1 GPFLW
6 EGAWVGLLGA
16 ILPSALVYSFYKM
29 IYTSV
34 NASLAS
40 QDLSLISMD
49 VFVPGMIGALFV
61 IGIIIGS
68 LGSVISMNRYL
79 KI

>member
-1 GPFLW
+1 
-6 EGAWVGLLGA
+6 
-16 ILPSALVYSFYKM
+16 YQM
-29 IYTSV
+29 IYNSV

-40 QDLSLISMD
+40 QDLSLISQD
-49 VFVPGMIGALFV
+49 IFIPSMIGALFV
-61 IGIIIGS
+61 IGILIGS

>member
-1 GPFLW
+1 
-6 EGAWVGLLGA
+6 LLGA
-16 ILPSALVYSFYKM
+16 ILPSALVYFLYQMFYN
-29 IYTSV
+29 SV

-49 VFVPGMIGALFV
+49 IFIPSMVGSLFV
-61 IGIIIGS
+61 IGILIGS
-68 LGSVISMNRYL
+68 IGSVISMNRYL

>member
-1 GPFLW
+1 
-6 EGAWVGLLGA
+6 
-16 ILPSALVYSFYKM
+16 M

-40 QDLSLISMD
+40 QDLSLISMN
-49 VFVPGMIGALFV
+49 VFVRDDWRTFV

-79 KI
+79 KFNRQATCKRSAQ